1 MCAPFLFI
9 VISLLL
15 SSPFSS
21 STLLRLTKGLSLS
34 VEKPNNVL
42 ISANGVFS
50 SGFYQVGKNAYCFA
64 IWYSQSLDDG
74 NHTVVWMANR
84 DTPVNGRRSKL
95 SLLKTG
101 NIILTDVDQRI
112 WATETTTTSLVQLEL
127 YDTGNLVLHTLEGKI
142 LWQSFNSPTDT
153 LLPLQ
158 PLTQNT
164 MLVSSRSQSNYSSGF
179 YKLYFDDDNVL
190 RLQFDDLEKS
200 SFYWPSPWA
209 QPWDLG
215 RITYNNS
222 RIAVLDPS
230 GHFKS
235 SDNFKFSAADLGT
248 GPKRRLTVDVDGN
261 LRLYSLN
268 KGAWVVTWQA
278 MSNPC
283 SVHGICGPNSV
294 CNYHRQGG
302 RRCNCIPGF
311 KMKNHTDW
319 SYGCEPYFNVLCD
332 EEAVFKKH
340 PHLDFY
346 SQEIGYSRNVTFES
360 CKEMCSQSCNCIG
373 FQYKFEIKS
382 GYYLCYAKAL
392 LLDGTE
398 GIEHTMYI
406 KLPKSKLSSFDKPTR
421 EFRLDCSQQVTT
433 PLYRNYKKKQE
444 NSMVKFMLWFACG
457 CGGVEIIGF
466 LFVLYV
472 LYKDRQGSRA
482 TEKGYLQVGTG
493 FRKYTYA
500 ELKKA
505 TRNFSIEIGRGGS
518 GVVYKGTLSDNRVAA
533 IKRLT
538 EANQGEEE
546 FLAEVSTIGRLNH
559 MNLTETW
566 GYCVEGK
573 HRLLVYE
580 YMEHSS
586 LAENITSNTL
596 DWKKRFEIALGT
608 AKGLAYLHEEC
619 LEWVL
624 HCDVKPHNIL
634 LDSNYQPK
642 VADFG
647 MSKLFNRGGIG
658 NSSFSRMRGTR
669 GYMAPEWVYNLPIT
683 SKVDVY
689 SYGVVML
696 EMITGRSPTATV
708 HAVDDNEGMEQR
720 RLVTWVRKKMH
731 ETTGNGSWIEE
742 IIDTAMDGEYDKN
755 KMELL
760 VRVAL
765 QCAEEDKN
773 ARPTMSKVVEM
784 LLAHEND
791 EFEKSS
797 IPCII
802 DACDSLIFEYDVEEC
817 DLEEC
822 AEE

>member
-1 MCAPFLFI
+1 MRAPFLFI
-9 VISLLL
+9 VVSLLL

-21 STLLRLTKGLSLS
+21 STLLRITKGLSLS

-42 ISANGVFS
+42 ISANRVFS
-50 SGFYQVGKNAYCFA
+50 SGFYPVGKNAYCFA
-64 IWYSQSLDDG
+64 IWYSQSLNDG
-74 NHTVVWMANR
+74 SYTVVWMANQDR
-84 DTPVNGRRSKL
+84 PVNGRRSKL
-95 SLLKTG
+95 SVLKTG
-101 NIILTDVDQRI
+101 NIILTDADRLIV

-127 YDTGNLVLHTLEGKI
+127 YDTGNLVRHTLEGKI

-158 PLTQNT
+158 PLTKNT
-164 MLVSSRSQSNYSSGF
+164 MLDSSRSQSNYSSGF
-179 YKLYFDDDNVL
+179 YKLYIDGDNVL
-190 RLQFDDLEKS
+190 RLQFDGLEIS
-200 SFYWPSPWA
+200 SFYWPNPWL
-209 QPWDLG
+209 QPWELG
-215 RITYNNS
+215 RSTYNNS
-222 RIAVLDPS
+222 RIAVLDPY

-235 SDNFKFSAADLGT
+235 SDNLKFSAADLAT

-261 LRLYSLN
+261 IRLYSLN
-268 KGAWVVTWQA
+268 EKLRAWVVTWQA
-278 MSNPC
+278 KSNPC
-283 SVHGICGPNSV
+283 TIHGICGPNSV
-294 CNYHRQGG
+294 STYHRKGG
-302 RRCNCIPGF
+302 RRWNCTLGF
-311 KMKNHTDW
+311 KMKNHRDW
-319 SYGCEPYFNVLCD
+319 SYGCEPYFNLLCN
-332 EEAVFKKH
+332 EEAVFIKL
-340 PHLDFY
+340 PHVDFY
-346 SQEIGYSRNVTFES
+346 GQDLAYFPNQTFER
-360 CKEMCSQSCNCIG
+360 CKEKCSQNCNCKG
-373 FQYKFEIKS
+373 FQFKYDRTN
-382 GYYLCYAKAL
+382 GYYLCYTKAL
-392 LLDGTE
+392 LLDGYRSE
-398 GIEHTMYI
+398 GFEETMYI
-406 KLPKSKLSSFDKPTR
+406 KLPKSNLSSYDKPTQ

-433 PLYRNYKKKQE
+433 PLCRNYKQQQE
-444 NSMVKFMLWFACG
+444 NSTVKFMLWFACG

-466 LFVLYV
+466 LLVSYV
-472 LYKDRQGSRA
+472 LYRNRQGSHA

-493 FRKYTYA
+493 FTKFTYA
-500 ELKKA
+500 ELKQA
-505 TRNFSIEIGRGGS
+505 TSNFSIEIGRGGS

-559 MNLTETW
+559 MNLIETW

-580 YMEHSS
+580 YMEHGS

-596 DWKKRFEIALGT
+596 DWKKRFEIAFGT

-624 HCDVKPHNIL
+624 HCDVKHQNIL

-647 MSKLFNRGGIG
+647 LSKLFNRGSIG
-658 NSSFSRMRGTR
+658 NSSFSRIRGTR
-669 GYMAPEWVYNLPIT
+669 GYMAPDWVFNLPIT

-689 SYGVVML
+689 SYGVVIL
-696 EMITGRSPTATV
+696 AMITGRSPTGTV
-708 HAVDDNEGMEQR
+708 HAVDDNGGMEQR
-720 RLVTWVRKKMH
+720 RLVTWVREKMH

-742 IIDTAMDGEYDKN
+742 IIGTAMDGEYVKN

-773 ARPTMSKVVEM
+773 TRPTMSKVVEM
-784 LLAHEND
+784 LLDHEND
-791 EFEKSS
+791 EFEKSF

-802 DACDSLIFEYDVEEC
+802 DACDSLKFEFLVEE
-817 DLEEC
+817 
-822 AEE
+822 